1 VAEKRGE
8 SRDFVHDI
16 FRRNFVDL
24 LRDKTTSCG
33 QENCHWGKKM
43 MLHLGQSNTS
53 ARWIAGLAAALVIG
67 LAAPAAAQR
76 ATDTTLARV
85 LVLGTGGTIA
95 GQASARAGNAYD
107 SGKVSSAN
115 LVAAIPGI
123 ENLAQ
128 ISAEQISSIGSQDM
142 NDKVWFDLVKR
153 IRAAIDNKEVDG
165 VVITH
170 GTDTMEE
177 TAFFLQNVLETDVP
191 VVLVGSMRPSTAIGA
206 DGPANLYEAMR
217 VASAPESRGRGVL
230 VVLNDTVHAARWVQK
245 TDTTSVETFR
255 SPDAG
260 PVGYV
265 DTGTLRFL
273 HPAVPAKGA
282 KLKLPDAPP
291 LPRVDVIYSHANMD
305 AAPIE
310 DAVKRGAKGIVLAGV
325 GDGNSS
331 KGAIDALAAAAKQG
345 VLVVRSSRVG
355 SGFVN
360 RNVEVEDDKL
370 GFAVALDL
378 NPQKARVLLQL
389 LIANGITEPKA
400 VQQAYAVTP

>member
-1 VAEKRGE
+1 M
-8 SRDFVHDI
+8 
-16 FRRNFVDL
+16 
-24 LRDKTTSCG
+24 SCG
-33 QENCHWGKKM
+33 FATCRSGQKM
-43 MLHLGQSNTS
+43 TPRSFRPNYS
-53 ARWIAGLAAALVIG
+53 ARLFLIAALAIG
-67 LAAPAAAQR
+67 LASPVSAEQAIG
-76 ATDTTLARV
+76 TTLARV

-107 SGKVSSAN
+107 SGKVSAAN
-115 LVAAIPGI
+115 LIGAIPGI
-123 ENLAQ
+123 DKLSQ

-153 IRAAIDNKEVDG
+153 IRTAIDNKEVDG

-177 TAFFLQNVLETDVP
+177 TAFFLQNVLDTDIP

-230 VVLNDTVHAARWVQK
+230 VVLNDTIHAARWVQK
-245 TDTTSVETFR
+245 TNTTSVETFR

-265 DTGTLRFL
+265 DTGALRFL
-273 HPAVPAKGA
+273 QPAVPTNGA

-291 LPRVDVIYSHANMD
+291 LPRVDIIYSHANMD
-305 AAPIE
+305 AAEVE

-345 VLVVRSSRVG
+345 VVVVRSSRVG

-370 GFAVALDL
+370 GFAVSLDL
-378 NPQKARVLLQL
+378 NPQKARVLLEL
-389 LIANGITEPKA
+389 LIANGITEPSA
-400 VQQAYAVTP
+400 VQQAFAR

>member
-1 VAEKRGE
+1 MTQDSLPSKRTVLAGAGAT
-8 SRDFVHDI
+8 
-16 FRRNFVDL
+16 L
-24 LRDKTTSCG
+24 
-33 QENCHWGKKM
+33 M
-43 MLHLGQSNTS
+43 
-53 ARWIAGLAAALVIG
+53 AGL
-67 LAAPAAAQR
+67 LAVPAAAQT
-76 ATDTTLARV
+76 ASDSALPRV

-107 SGKVSSAN
+107 SGKVS
-115 LVAAIPGI
+115 AAGLIAAVPDMDK
-123 ENLAQ
+123 LAK

-153 IRAAIDNKEVDG
+153 IQAAIDNKEVDG

-177 TAFFLQNVLETDVP
+177 TAFFLSNVFDTDIP
-191 VVLVGSMRPSTAIGA
+191 IVLVGSMRPSTAIGA

-230 VVLNDTVHAARWVQK
+230 VVLNDTIHGARWAQK
-245 TDTTSVETFR
+245 TNTTSVDTFH

-265 DTGTLRFL
+265 DTGSIRYLS
-273 HPAVPAKGA
+273 AAPAKGA
-282 KLKLPDAPP
+282 KYKLPDAAP
-291 LPRVDVIYSHANMD
+291 LPRVDIVYSHANMD
-305 AAPIE
+305 AAEVE

-345 VLVVRSSRVG
+345 VVVVRSSRVG
-355 SGFVN
+355 SGYVN

-378 NPQKARVLLQL
+378 NPQKARVLLAL
-389 LIANGITEPKA
+389 LIANGITDPKA
-400 VQQAYAVTP
+400 VQQAYVQ

>member
-1 VAEKRGE
+1 
-8 SRDFVHDI
+8 
-16 FRRNFVDL
+16 
-24 LRDKTTSCG
+24 
-33 QENCHWGKKM
+33 
-43 MLHLGQSNTS
+43 MLHALRSTHS
-53 ARWIAGLAAALVIG
+53 TRTIVGLAAALMIG
-67 LAAPAAAQR
+67 LASPVSAQQ
-76 ATDTTLARV
+76 ASGTALAKV

-95 GQASARAGNAYD
+95 GQANARAGNAYD
-107 SGKVSSAN
+107 SGKVSAAN
-115 LVAAIPGI
+115 LIAAIPGI
-123 ENLAQ
+123 DKLAQ

-165 VVITH
+165 IVITH

-177 TAFFLQNVLETDVP
+177 TAFFLQNVLDTDMP

-206 DGPANLYEAMR
+206 DGPANLYDAMR

-230 VVLNDTVHAARWVQK
+230 VVLNDTIHGARWVQK
-245 TDTTSVETFR
+245 TNTTSVQTFR

-265 DTGTLRFL
+265 DTGSLRFL
-273 HPAVPAKGA
+273 AAAPAKGA

-291 LPRVDVIYSHANMD
+291 LPRVDIIYSHANMD
-305 AAPIE
+305 AAEVE

-345 VLVVRSSRVG
+345 VVVVRSTRVG
-355 SGFVN
+355 SGYVN

-370 GFAVALDL
+370 GFAVSLDL
-378 NPQKARVLLQL
+378 NPQKARVLLEL
-389 LIANGITEPKA
+389 LIANGITDPKS
-400 VQQAYAVTP
+400 VQQAFAQP

>member
-1 VAEKRGE
+1 MAQHSFHSIG
-8 SRDFVHDI
+8 
-16 FRRNFVDL
+16 
-24 LRDKTTSCG
+24 
-33 QENCHWGKKM
+33 
-43 MLHLGQSNTS
+43 S
-53 ARWIAGLAAALVIG
+53 ARAFIG
-67 LAAPAAAQR
+67 LALALMIGLLAPPASAQT
-76 ATDTTLARV
+76 ATNATLARV

-95 GQASARAGNAYD
+95 GQANARAGNAYD
-107 SGKVSSAN
+107 SGKISAAN
-115 LVAAIPGI
+115 LIAAIPGI
-123 ENLAQ
+123 DKLAT

-153 IRAAIDNKEVDG
+153 IRAAIENKEVDG

-177 TAFFLQNVLETDVP
+177 TAFFLQNVLDTEIP
-191 VVLVGSMRPSTAIGA
+191 IVLVGSMRPSTAIGA
-206 DGPANLYEAMR
+206 DGPANLYDAMR

-230 VVLNDTVHAARWVQK
+230 VVLNDTIHGARWVQK
-245 TDTTSVETFR
+245 TNTTSVQTFR

-265 DTGTLRFL
+265 DTGSLRFL
-273 HPAVPAKGA
+273 AGAPAKGA
-282 KLKLPDAPP
+282 KYKLPDAPP
-291 LPRVDVIYSHANMD
+291 LPRVDIVYSHANMD
-305 AAPIE
+305 AAEVE

-345 VLVVRSSRVG
+345 VVVVRSSRVG
-355 SGFVN
+355 SGYVN

-378 NPQKARVLLQL
+378 NPQKARVLLEL
-389 LIANGITEPKA
+389 LIANGITDPKA
-400 VQQAYAVTP
+400 VQQAYAQ

>member
-1 VAEKRGE
+1 
-8 SRDFVHDI
+8 
-16 FRRNFVDL
+16 
-24 LRDKTTSCG
+24 
-33 QENCHWGKKM
+33 M
-43 MLHLGQSNTS
+43 MPLSLQPRAL
-53 ARWIAGLAAALVIG
+53 ARAIISLAAVVMIG
-67 LAAPAAAQR
+67 LASPAIAQT
-76 ATDTTLARV
+76 ASSTTLARV

-95 GQASARAGNAYD
+95 GQANARAGNAYD
-107 SGKVSSAN
+107 SGKVSAAN
-115 LVAAIPGI
+115 LIAAIPGI
-123 ENLAQ
+123 DKLAQ

-153 IRAAIDNKEVDG
+153 IRAAVDNKEVDG

-177 TAFFLQNVLETDVP
+177 TAFFLQNVLDTDMP

-230 VVLNDTVHAARWVQK
+230 VVLNDTIHAARWVQK
-245 TDTTSVETFR
+245 TNTTSVQTFR

-265 DTGTLRFL
+265 DTGSLRFL
-273 HPAVPAKGA
+273 QPAITIKTA

-305 AAPIE
+305 AAEVE

-345 VLVVRSSRVG
+345 VLVVRSTRVG
-355 SGFVN
+355 SGYVN

-370 GFAVALDL
+370 GFAVSLDL

-389 LIANGITEPKA
+389 LIANGVTEPTA
-400 VQQAYAVTP
+400 VQRAFAQQ